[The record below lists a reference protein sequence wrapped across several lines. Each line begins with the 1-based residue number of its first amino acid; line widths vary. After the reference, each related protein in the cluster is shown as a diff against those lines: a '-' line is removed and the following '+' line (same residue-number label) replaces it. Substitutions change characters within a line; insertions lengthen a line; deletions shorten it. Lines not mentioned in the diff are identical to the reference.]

1 MQVLWEKI
9 WRVPQISTWSHSLAL
24 LAIFLLSFYIWFV
37 MTGARDL
44 AIRFDLNAMA
54 SLGCVACRVYTF
66 KMLQYIWRDMYV
78 HILISQSMHVGFIPS
93 RCYNKFGGIC
103 MVHILIS
110 QSMCWWIFEVSSI
123 HFPWMVNFFTLCWC
137 FILILYTFIV
147 LSLAWNQSGLFG
159 LFF

>member
-1 MQVLWEKI
+1 MTWYLNMQVLWEKI

-37 MTGARDL
+37 MTDARDL
-44 AIRFDLNAMA
+44 EISFDLNAMA

-66 KMLQYIWRDMYV
+66 KMLQYIWRDMY
-78 HILISQSMHVGFIPS
+78 
-93 RCYNKFGGIC
+93 
-103 MVHILIS
+103 VHILIS

>member
-1 MQVLWEKI
+1 
-9 WRVPQISTWSHSLAL
+9 
-24 LAIFLLSFYIWFV
+24 

-66 KMLQYIWRDMYV
+66 KMLQYIWRDMY
-78 HILISQSMHVGFIPS
+78 
-93 RCYNKFGGIC
+93 
-103 MVHILIS
+103 VHILIS

-147 LSLAWNQSGLFG
+147 LSLAWNQSGIWFIFLGNGSSFTRGYYIHWWFWANICYFHCKFNTFRWICFPSCACGYLQTLILFKV
-159 LFF
+159 LKVLCF

>member
-1 MQVLWEKI
+1 MIWIWLDTLTCRSFEKKYKEYHKLIRDPTLW
-9 WRVPQISTWSHSLAL
+9 LCF
-24 LAIFLLSFYIWFV
+24 AIFLLSFYIWFV

-78 HILISQSMHVGFIPS
+78 HILISQSM
-93 RCYNKFGGIC
+93 
-103 MVHILIS
+103 
-110 QSMCWWIFEVSSI
+110 CWWIFEVSSI

-137 FILILYTFIV
+137 FIFILYTFIV
-147 LSLAWNQSGLFG
+147 LSLAWNQSGLFD